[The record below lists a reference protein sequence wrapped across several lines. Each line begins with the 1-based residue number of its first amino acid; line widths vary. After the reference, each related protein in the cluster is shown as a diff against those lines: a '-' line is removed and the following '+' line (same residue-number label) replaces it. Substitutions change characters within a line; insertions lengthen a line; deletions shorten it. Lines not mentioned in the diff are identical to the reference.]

1 MPENY
6 PWVLTDL
13 SSGPHFAAEFPPM
26 LNTHSWTGISQHI
39 THALQMCEGP
49 IKANQKMK
57 WEQKVIM
64 CNHPQW
70 HLLLQTPNNQQW
82 WYNALL
88 KQKESP
94 VCVVSPE
101 SLMYW
106 HANGDATP
114 SHISSLNYLHVFI
127 KWIFLVCKT
136 YIFLSQHPVGNL
148 KIFRII
154 GIYTK
159 NWSKIEWG
167 TLKHH
172 CCCPLICFWRVLKLR
187 LTQWV
192 DIPQLPSWK
201 NNMNSIW
208 KGTGRICVNAQ
219 QISSSS
225 LI

>member
-1 MPENY
+1 MGDCPHRVYILWYNLPVSGGSISIWSWRAVWAQKHTAPTALMPDNY

-114 SHISSLNYLHVFI
+114 SHISSLNYLHVSI
-127 KWIFLVCKT
+127 KWFFLVCKT

-148 KIFRII
+148 KI
-154 GIYTK
+154 
-159 NWSKIEWG
+159 
-167 TLKHH
+167 
-172 CCCPLICFWRVLKLR
+172 
-187 LTQWV
+187 
-192 DIPQLPSWK
+192 
-201 NNMNSIW
+201 
-208 KGTGRICVNAQ
+208 
-219 QISSSS
+219 
-225 LI
+225 